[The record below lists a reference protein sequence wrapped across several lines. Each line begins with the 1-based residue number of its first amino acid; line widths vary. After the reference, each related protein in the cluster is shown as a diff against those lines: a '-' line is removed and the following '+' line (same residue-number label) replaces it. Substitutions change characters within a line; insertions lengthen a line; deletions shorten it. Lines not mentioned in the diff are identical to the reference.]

1 MSAMSVVAL
10 VVGQLAK
17 AKIKGRGSR
26 GKNEVVAFCPP
37 PSQTPTQQGFSPS
50 LVPSFAIGTGLSSK
64 HFRGFSCFEL
74 FHAKSNTS

>member
-37 PSQTPTQQGFSPS
+37 PKHLLNKV
-50 LVPSFAIGTGLSSK
+50 LVL
-64 HFRGFSCFEL
+64 L
-74 FHAKSNTS
+74 